1 MNSTKNDWR
10 NSMVIIKVIMVIT
23 IKRIPMIIA
32 IITIADCDDNDS
44 IDDIISDSNNDY
56 HNNSDYI

>member
-1 MNSTKNDWR
+1 
-10 NSMVIIKVIMVIT
+10 
-23 IKRIPMIIA
+23 MIIA